1 MKYGTVICSKSDIRQ
16 LVYHAADAE
25 SVDVSMKMDRYL
37 DRMRF
42 VRVEEPKHFTGKKQS
57 RGLVEYTV
65 YELEVG
71 KRTFVVKCEARTN
84 RETSEI
90 YEHPY
95 SIYRK

>member
-1 MKYGTVICSKSDIRQ
+1 MCSKSDIRQ

-25 SVDVSMKMDRYL
+25 SVEVSMKMDRYL
-37 DRMRF
+37 DRLRF
-42 VRVEEPKHFTGKKQS
+42 VRVEEPKHFTDKKQS

-71 KRTFVVKCEARTN
+71 KQTFVVKCEARTN